1 MIGEDNESNNLN
13 ILFLIIGMLVMLER
27 KLQILT
33 HERFGLKGKRF
44 EAKISL
50 VEVWGSDW
58 HLNAAPLNES

>member
-1 MIGEDNESNNLN
+1 LIGEDNESNNLN

-50 VEVWGSDW
+50 VEV
-58 HLNAAPLNES
+58 